1 MFKVIIVA
9 DDFTG
14 SNDTGVQLAKY
25 GYLSVT
31 LTEIS
36 GIEKYEDIV
45 DALVIDT
52 ETRSLPSL
60 KAYETLKEVSSL
72 IARYKDAV
80 LYKKI
85 DSTLRGN
92 IGAEIKALRESLKP
106 EIIVFAPAFPK
117 NGRTTRNG
125 IHYLNG
131 VPVDKTELAKD
142 PRNPV
147 TTSDVKKL
155 LEESLDIPVRL
166 KKLEEINENLAESIL
181 QDLGKYDVFAFDA
194 ATEEDLVRIAEA
206 VLALEKK
213 ALWVGSAGLAEALM
227 VCLEKRK
234 NEDGILVVA
243 GSVSQVTRR
252 QISRAAEESQIAL
265 AKVDVKKALI
275 NPYDE
280 IKRVSAQVLD
290 FMDKAKDVIIASALE
305 EKDVTDAIAVG
316 KSLGLSSAETSEAIA
331 RFMGEVA
338 YEVVKARKPSGMVL
352 TGGDTAVHV
361 VKKLSAT
368 GCRINSELEPGIPEL
383 TLIGGIADGIRVVT
397 KAGAFGNDESIVK
410 AVRFL
415 KGHDE

>member
-1 MFKVIIVA
+1 MFKVIIIA

-31 LTEIS
+31 MTEIS

-52 ETRSLPSL
+52 ETRSLPPL
-60 KAYETLKEVSSL
+60 KAYETLKEISSL

-92 IGAEIKALRESLKP
+92 IGAELKALRESLKP

-142 PRNPV
+142 PKNPV

-166 KKLEEINENLAESIL
+166 KKLEEMNENLAESIL
-181 QDLGKYDVFAFDA
+181 QDLGKYDVFAFDV

-234 NEDGILVVA
+234 NEDRILVVA

-252 QISRAAEESQIAL
+252 QIARAAEESQIAL

-280 IKRVSAQVLD
+280 IKRILAQVLD

-316 KSLGLSSAETSEAIA
+316 NSLGLSSAETSEAIA

-338 YEVVKARKPSGMVL
+338 HEVVKARKPAGMVL
-352 TGGDTAVHV
+352 TGGDTAIHV

-368 GCRINSELEPGIPEL
+368 GCRINSELEPGIPQL
-383 TLIGGIADGIRVVT
+383 VLIGGVADGVKVVT

-410 AVRFL
+410 AVKFL
-415 KGHDE
+415 KNR

>member
-31 LTEIS
+31 MTEIS
-36 GIEKYEDIV
+36 SLEKYEDII

-52 ETRSLPSL
+52 ETRSLPPL

-92 IGAEIKALRESLKP
+92 IGAELKALRESLKP

-166 KKLEEINENLAESIL
+166 KKLEEMNENLAETIL

-265 AKVDVKKALI
+265 AKVDVKRALT
-275 NPYDE
+275 NPCDE
-280 IKRVSAQVLD
+280 VKRVFAQVLD

-338 YEVVKARKPSGMVL
+338 HEVVKARRPAGMVL
-352 TGGDTAVHV
+352 TGGDTAIHV

-383 TLIGGIADGIRVVT
+383 VLIGGVADGVKVVT
-397 KAGAFGNDESIVK
+397 KAGAFGNDESILK
-410 AVRFL
+410 AVKFL
-415 KGHDE
+415 KNR